1 MYLTNFA
8 VFAQMG
14 KQQVNLFVQCR
25 KVGFNA
31 FRFRHRH
38 RVTTAIVAQVLAKRH
53 VDVERDVVGRG
64 IVGGFYRLEILFRA
78 KFLKLVGGRI
88 ARVARHRDIVFLENC
103 FVHSPFFVGFK
114 RSND

>member
-8 VFAQMG
+8 VFAQME

-38 RVTTAIVAQVLAKRH
+38 RVTTAIVTQVLAKRH
-53 VDVERDVVGRG
+53 VDVERDVVGRS
-64 IVGGFYRLEILFRA
+64 IVGGFHRLEILFRA
-78 KFLKLVGGRI
+78 KFLKLVGRRI
-88 ARVARHRDIVFLENC
+88 ARVARHRDVVFLENC